1 MARVPGSRLL
11 LAVVPGGEAPD
22 ALRAEFAARGIT
34 PARLRI
40 VHYLPRKSFLAL
52 HREVDIALDPFPCC
66 GGASTCDSLWMGVPV
81 VTLAGGIRGLECGVS
96 RAGASLLSAVGL
108 PDLVA
113 QAPQDYVGIAA
124 ALASDAQRLGAVR
137 AGMRERLLAS
147 PLMDAPGFTRS
158 LEGLLRAEWTRW
170 CESARRGNRGG

>member
-1 MARVPGSRLL
+1 
-11 LAVVPGGEAPD
+11 
-22 ALRAEFAARGIT
+22 
-34 PARLRI
+34 
-40 VHYLPRKSFLAL
+40 
-52 HREVDIALDPFPCC
+52 
-66 GGASTCDSLWMGVPV
+66 MGVPV